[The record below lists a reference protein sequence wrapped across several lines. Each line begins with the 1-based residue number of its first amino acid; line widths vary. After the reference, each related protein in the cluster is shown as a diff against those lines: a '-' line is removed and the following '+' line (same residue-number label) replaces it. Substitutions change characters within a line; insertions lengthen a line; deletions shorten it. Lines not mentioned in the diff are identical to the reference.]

1 MITLSTTISNNGSI
15 ASASP
20 QLRCAYYLLV
30 YRLLFNIAVSVEL
43 ADVSPQVF
51 DLLLILNAGE
61 SHFSVRD
68 FRRRIFYVVLERLFV
83 PYNARVLVGIGIF
96 EIWHRAGLATI
107 NAVELRADFVLRA
120 GTDRVAD

>member
-43 ADVSPQVF
+43 ADVGPHVL
-51 DLLLILNAGE
+51 DLLLVLDAGE
-61 SHFSVRD
+61 DHFGAGYLCLWV
-68 FRRRIFYVVLERLFV
+68 FNVVLERLFV
-83 PYNARVLVGIGIF
+83 PHNA
-96 EIWHRAGLATI
+96 
-107 NAVELRADFVLRA
+107 
-120 GTDRVAD
+120 

>member
-51 DLLLILNAGE
+51 DLLLILDAGE
-61 SHFSVRD
+61 C
-68 FRRRIFYVVLERLFV
+68 LFI
-83 PYNARVLVGIGIF
+83 PHDARVLVGIGIL
-96 EIWHRAGLATI
+96 EI
-107 NAVELRADFVLRA
+107 
-120 GTDRVAD
+120 

>member
-51 DLLLILNAGE
+51 DLLLVFNASE
-61 SHFSVRD
+61 SHFGVRD
-68 FRRRIFYVVLERLFV
+68 LRRGIFNVVLERLFV
-83 PYNARVLVGIGIF
+83 PHDARVLVGVGI
-96 EIWHRAGLATI
+96 LKSPYKS
-107 NAVELRADFVLRA
+107 
-120 GTDRVAD
+120 